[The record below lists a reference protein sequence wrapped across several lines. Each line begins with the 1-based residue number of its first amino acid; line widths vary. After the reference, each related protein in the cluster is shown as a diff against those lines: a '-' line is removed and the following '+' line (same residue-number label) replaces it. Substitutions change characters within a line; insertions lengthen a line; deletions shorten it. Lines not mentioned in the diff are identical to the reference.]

1 MLRRVLV
8 LAFAGAVIWSVGDF
22 ATAEDVHSL
31 LKEGASLT
39 SSQVAALEAQLEN
52 DPSNM
57 FTRARLLGY
66 YGDRTRYRDPPSMER
81 RHALV
86 LWLIQNAPNS
96 ILLSVL
102 PPPTRELDPYDN
114 PEAYI
119 EGKRAFLAHLENEPN
134 DLTLLGHAVQFLNL
148 QDRALAIELL
158 ERAQSLDSSN
168 PRWAFE
174 LGFNHYLDI
183 RRGSAEQNIEAAKR
197 ALDQYGRA
205 IELSPDRLSHNRLKY
220 AAEAAIVANEL
231 DKAREFANLMLT
243 DDRRGPFNEDG
254 MHYGNITLGKIA
266 LAEGDVQGAASYLL
280 LAGSAPASRRSIL
293 GGPDTSLAKQL
304 LEEGEAES
312 VLQYFDQCARFWE
325 RGRDRLKE
333 WAIVVRGGG
342 IPSSPFFGR

>member
-1 MLRRVLV
+1 MLRRLLV
-8 LAFAGAVIWSVGDF
+8 LALAGAVISSVADH
-22 ATAEDVHSL
+22 ATADDIQSL

-39 SSQVAALEAQLEN
+39 SAEVAALEAQLED

-57 FTRARLLGY
+57 LTRARLLGY
-66 YGDRTRYRDPPSMER
+66 YGDRTRYLDSSSRER

-86 LWLIQNAPNS
+86 LWLFQNAPNS

-102 PPPTRELDPYDN
+102 PPPTKEIDPYDN

-119 EGKRAFLAHLENEPN
+119 GGKRAFLAHLENEPN
-134 DLTLLGHAVQFLNL
+134 DLTLLGHAAQFLGL
-148 QDRALAIELL
+148 QDRGLAIELL
-158 ERAQSLDSSN
+158 ERAQSLDSLN

-183 RRGSAEQNIEAAKR
+183 RLGSMEPNVEAAKK
-197 ALDQYGRA
+197 AVNQYGRA
-205 IELSPDRLSHNRLKY
+205 IELSPDRLSLSRLQY
-220 AAEAAIVANEL
+220 AAEAAIFVNEL

-243 DDRRGPFNEDG
+243 DDRRGPFTEAG
-254 MHYGNITLGKIA
+254 IHYGNITLGKIA

-280 LAGSAPASRRSIL
+280 LAGSAPASRRAIL